1 MVQKRG
7 DEINHLEASYI
18 LSCSTVWNKV
28 FVCQMKQRSLS
39 KMYLESVD
47 KVFVHILDHYRS
59 SAFSGGRSFDGP
71 CRKSFALA
79 TEQEE
84 QSLDAAL
91 SIDSVKLDLVE
102 GPASMST
109 SCEPGVQQA
118 LEEGLGFS
126 IG

>member
-1 MVQKRG
+1 
-7 DEINHLEASYI
+7 
-18 LSCSTVWNKV
+18 
-28 FVCQMKQRSLS
+28 
-39 KMYLESVD
+39 
-47 KVFVHILDHYRS
+47 
-59 SAFSGGRSFDGP
+59 
-71 CRKSFALA
+71 LA

-126 IG
+126 IGYAQTDDGLELLLGQLPCERVTSVC

>member
-7 DEINHLEASYI
+7 DEINHLETSYI

-28 FVCQMKQRSLS
+28 FGCQMKQRSLS
-39 KMYLESVD
+39 KMYLELLD